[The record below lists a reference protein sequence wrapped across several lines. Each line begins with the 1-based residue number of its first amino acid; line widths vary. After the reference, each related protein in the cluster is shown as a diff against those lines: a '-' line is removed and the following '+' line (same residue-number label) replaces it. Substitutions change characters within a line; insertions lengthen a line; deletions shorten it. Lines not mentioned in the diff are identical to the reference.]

1 MYREKDKSLKIN
13 LPNNEA
19 RNLYIFVENMGR
31 LNFGNDYLDAKVIW
45 YFKLPN
51 KLIYFKQ

>member
-1 MYREKDKSLKIN
+1 MYRENDKSLKIN